1 MLFEHIDEVRDSEL
15 DLQGIVNN
23 SNYFVYLEHAR
34 HKALKSLGV
43 DFKALHDSGVD
54 LVVSKVTIKFK
65 DSLKSCDNYKITSE
79 FLVISPVRVIVKQ
92 EIFNINNNSN
102 NILNNSLNTEAEF
115 IITGVNNK
123 TGKIEIPDLLLD
135 KINKK

>member
-23 SNYFVYLEHAR
+23 SNYFVYLEHSR
-34 HKALKSLGV
+34 HKALKSLGI

-65 DSLKSCDNYKITSE
+65 NSLKSGDNYKITSE
-79 FLVISPVRVIVKQ
+79 FFIISPVRVIVKQ
-92 EIFNINNNSN
+92 KIFNINNNSN

-123 TGKIEIPDLLLD
+123 TGKIEIPDLLLH

>member
-23 SNYFVYLEHAR
+23 SNYFVYFEHAR
-34 HKALKSLGV
+34 HKALKSLGL
-43 DFKALHDSGVD
+43 DFKEFHDSGSD
-54 LVVSKVTIKFK
+54 MVVSKVTIKFK
-65 DSLKSCDNYKITSE
+65 FSLQSGDSYKVTSE
-79 FLVISPVRVIVKQ
+79 FIVKSPVRILVKQ
-92 EIFNINNNSN
+92 KIFNINHKLNNVLNSN
-102 NILNNSLNTEAEF
+102 LTTEAEF